1 MRYSVL
7 GTEEAIPNVV
17 LSPKIKDLPGIRDYS
32 KCFMHTNSLQ
42 SHNDRLLYPSDVE
55 KIEAC

>member
-17 LSPKIKDLPGIRDYS
+17 LSPKSKDLPCIRDYS

-42 SHNDRLLYPSDVE
+42 SHNDRLSYPFDVE

>member
-17 LSPKIKDLPGIRDYS
+17 LSPKIKDYS